1 MSYAPI
7 DAPPRR
13 AGRVALVAVAAGL
26 LVAGAL
32 YPHTAAPPL
41 ALATAAAKTTVA
53 LTYADFLAVDEVCKY
68 VRQQEGEDCYD
79 VAAATLLNYVPR
91 RVELTVD
98 RALVEGSVGAQAAEG
113 YVAFNIVW
121 MDESDEEFSSWLVVL
136 DYAGAIRTMVP
147 FYEGKSLSTASI
159 NIHDL
164 QKAKDGSAFWSAI
177 KSEEIQKTCVDTN
190 KACADSTTSAI
201 AGVPSK
207 DVDDI
212 NHVQPIEDDAKIVI
226 SSRSTNAIYKVWA
239 SNMTKIW
246 ALGGDD
252 GDFAQREYVGDDE
265 YAMFDNNYDRAQRN
279 SRLLVVEAA
288 DGAANASVV
297 WEYDV
302 GVYSQMF
309 GDNDR
314 LPTGNMFAC
323 WWPSETINGSDAYE
337 ARVAE
342 ITRSTMETAFQL
354 DIFGKET
361 PLVWDVACD
370 GRDLSFKVAN
380 NFKQASA
387 YDGTYAATSA
397 KGTRSRGRLRRA
409 LAREKVTAT
418 QRLRHDGPRGAL
430 DYGAA
435 FGALAGDGDARELLS
450 QLKTERASVVR
461 AFGVGDEDAALA
473 CAALRPHLHRL
484 LASLKAAGPALD
496 GCGAG
501 VTCAW
506 TSPLEAAD
514 KKGGTAS
521 DEALARK
528 LQDELDEPPPPAYDA
543 PATPRLSDE
552 ELARKLQAE
561 LNAS

>member
-1 MSYAPI
+1 
-7 DAPPRR
+7 
-13 AGRVALVAVAAGL
+13 
-26 LVAGAL
+26 
-32 YPHTAAPPL
+32 
-41 ALATAAAKTTVA
+41 
-53 LTYADFLAVDEVCKY
+53 
-68 VRQQEGEDCYD
+68 
-79 VAAATLLNYVPR
+79 
-91 RVELTVD
+91 
-98 RALVEGSVGAQAAEG
+98 
-113 YVAFNIVW
+113 

-147 FYEGKSLSTASI
+147 FYEGKSVYRAAGFKMWSAAEMVMGASRGSFMGWAYKFDWKTGDYAQLSTASI

-212 NHVQPIEDDAKIVI
+212 NHVQPIEDDAKIAI

-252 GDFAQREYVGDDE
+252 GDFGIIGYTGDYYAPGSSYWVG
-265 YAMFDNNYDRAQRN
+265 QH
-279 SRLLVVEAA
+279 
-288 DGAANASVV
+288 NAECS
-297 WEYDV
+297 
-302 GVYSQMF
+302 

-397 KGTRSRGRLRRA
+397 KGDAVASGDFA
-409 LAREKVTAT
+409 FGAHWREKKVTAT
-418 QRLRHDGPRGAL
+418 RRARPRTGPSR
-430 DYGAA
+430 
-435 FGALAGDGDARELLS
+435 
-450 QLKTERASVVR
+450 
-461 AFGVGDEDAALA
+461 
-473 CAALRPHLHRL
+473 
-484 LASLKAAGPALD
+484 
-496 GCGAG
+496 
-501 VTCAW
+501 
-506 TSPLEAAD
+506 
-514 KKGGTAS
+514 
-521 DEALARK
+521 
-528 LQDELDEPPPPAYDA
+528 
-543 PATPRLSDE
+543 
-552 ELARKLQAE
+552 
-561 LNAS
+561 

>member
-1 MSYAPI
+1 MGAASYAPI

-32 YPHTAAPPL
+32 YPKTAAPPL

-68 VRQQEGEDCYD
+68 
-79 VAAATLLNYVPR
+79 
-91 RVELTVD
+91 
-98 RALVEGSVGAQAAEG
+98 VGAQAAEG

-147 FYEGKSLSTASI
+147 FYEGKSVYRAAGFKMWSAAEMVMGASRGSFMGWAYKFDWKTGDYAQLSTASI

-177 KSEEIQKTCVDTN
+177 KSEEIQKTC
-190 KACADSTTSAI
+190 
-201 AGVPSK
+201 

-252 GDFAQREYVGDDE
+252 GDFGIVGYTGDYYAPGSSYWVGQHNAEYVGDDE

-302 GVYSQMF
+302 GAYSQMF

-354 DIFGKET
+354 DVFGKET

-397 KGTRSRGRLRRA
+397 KGDAVASG
-409 LAREKVTAT
+409 
-418 QRLRHDGPRGAL
+418 DF
-430 DYGAA
+430 A
-435 FGALAGDGDARELLS
+435 FGALAREEGQRDA
-450 QLKTERASVVR
+450 
-461 AFGVGDEDAALA
+461 
-473 CAALRPHLHRL
+473 
-484 LASLKAAGPALD
+484 
-496 GCGAG
+496 
-501 VTCAW
+501 
-506 TSPLEAAD
+506 
-514 KKGGTAS
+514 
-521 DEALARK
+521 
-528 LQDELDEPPPPAYDA
+528 
-543 PATPRLSDE
+543 
-552 ELARKLQAE
+552 
-561 LNAS
+561 

>member
-1 MSYAPI
+1 MGAASYAPI

-32 YPHTAAPPL
+32 YPKTAAPPL

-79 VAAATLLNYVPR
+79 VAEATLLKYVPR

-147 FYEGKSLSTASI
+147 FYEGESVYRAAGLKMWSGAEMVMGASRGSFMGWAYTFDWKTGDYARLSTASI

-201 AGVPSK
+201 AGVPSR

-252 GDFAQREYVGDDE
+252 GDFGIVGYTGDYYAPGSSYWVGQHNAEYVGDDE
-265 YAMFDNNYDRAQRN
+265 YAMFDNNYDRETRN

-342 ITRSTMETAFQL
+342 ITRSTMETAFRL

-361 PLVWDVACD
+361 CAAGESCARETGWLMYSVERFYDKPLVWDVACD

-387 YDGTYAATSA
+387 YDGTYAATNA
-397 KGTRSRGRLRRA
+397 KGDAVASGDFA
-409 LAREKVTAT
+409 FGAHWREKKVTAT
-418 QRLRHDGPRGAL
+418 LSSASKDGTL
-430 DYGAA
+430 EVTNQYG
-435 FGALAGDGDARELLS
+435 D
-450 QLKTERASVVR
+450 TTSVTYR
-461 AFGVGDEDAALA
+461 
-473 CAALRPHLHRL
+473 C
-484 LASLKAAGPALD
+484 
-496 GCGAG
+496 
-501 VTCAW
+501 
-506 TSPLEAAD
+506 
-514 KKGGTAS
+514 
-521 DEALARK
+521 
-528 LQDELDEPPPPAYDA
+528 
-543 PATPRLSDE
+543 
-552 ELARKLQAE
+552 
-561 LNAS
+561 